1 MNCTHRASGINLSR
15 YDDQP
20 EVAGGFRRFGQATTG
35 RGTSNRSQTP
45 RSAPCLRI
53 IRHHPITTRSV
64 ITEISN
70 LGDVLTRIWFRI
82 LQQKLKK
89 NSHLDSKTTRNTS
102 FKFCSRRRVATKCI
116 CCKTLIHTA
125 RYFTNMTSRARI
137 TLSLV
142 LNSAPR
148 HRDYEGAEL

>member
-20 EVAGGFRRFGQATTG
+20 EVAGGFRRLGQATAG
-35 RGTSNRSQTP
+35 RGTSNKSQTL

-89 NSHLDSKTTRNTS
+89 T
-102 FKFCSRRRVATKCI
+102 AT
-116 CCKTLIHTA
+116 LTA
-125 RYFTNMTSRARI
+125 KLQEILLLNFVPDA
-137 TLSLV
+137 V
-142 LNSAPR
+142 LPLNVSAVK
-148 HRDYEGAEL
+148 L